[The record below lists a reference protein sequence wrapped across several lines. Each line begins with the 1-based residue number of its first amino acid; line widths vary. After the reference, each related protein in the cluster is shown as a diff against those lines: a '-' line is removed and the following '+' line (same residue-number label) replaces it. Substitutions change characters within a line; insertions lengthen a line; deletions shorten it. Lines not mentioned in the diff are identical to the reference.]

1 MAEYK
6 YVVTSNTGDLAEK
19 EFTNIKDAL
28 EYAKQAMDTFIYEYQ
43 VDTEGDD
50 AEEFECV

>member
-19 EFTNIKDAL
+19 EFTDIKDAL
-28 EYAKQAMDTFIYEYQ
+28 EYAKQAMDTFIYEYSADAN
-43 VDTEGDD
+43 VDETDD
-50 AEEFECV
+50 FDCV